1 MVLRY
6 SASVTQQTTLAF
18 LPEERRGEVMRLLG
32 IEGKVRAVEM
42 AVRLGV
48 SLDTVRRDLA
58 ELEERGRLRRV
69 HGGALPVATPG
80 PPRFAYRVHQDVAA
94 KEAIASAAV
103 GLVHPGEV
111 IAVSGGSTVLAF
123 ARRLPDDLEATV
135 VATNPEIVA
144 ALADHPRLTVDVVGG
159 RLHPRARTVVGPMA
173 VDALRSVRPDVCVFS
188 SCTVHPALGVT
199 FREREEALVIRTMLE
214 GSARKVNLSTA
225 ARIGASGPYPVAP
238 AADLDVLVT
247 DAGDAACEPY
257 RALGIEVVR
266 V

>member
-1 MVLRY
+1 MALVEL
-6 SASVTQQTTLAF
+6 
-18 LPEERRGEVMRLLG
+18 LPEERRDEVMRLLG
-32 IEGKVRAVEM
+32 IEGKVRAAEI

-58 ELEERGRLRRV
+58 ELEARGQLRRV

-80 PPRFAYRVHQDVAA
+80 PPRFTDRVHQDVAA
-94 KEAIASAAV
+94 KEAIANAAI
-103 GLVHPGEV
+103 GLVSPGEV

-123 ARRLPDDLEATV
+123 ARRLPDDFEATV
-135 VATNPEIVA
+135 VATNPDIVS

-159 RLHPRARTVVGPMA
+159 RLHPRARTVTGPMA
-173 VDALRSVRPDVCVFS
+173 VEALRSVRPDVCVFS

-199 FREREEALVIRTMLE
+199 FREREEAYVIRTMLE
-214 GSARKVNLSTA
+214 GSARKINLSTA
-225 ARIGASGPYPVAP
+225 AKVGASGPYPVTP

-247 DAGDAACEPY
+247 DAGEEECEPY

>member
-1 MVLRY
+1 MGPAISEL
-6 SASVTQQTTLAF
+6 
-18 LPEERRGEVMRLLG
+18 LPEERRGEVMRVLG
-32 IEGKVRAVEM
+32 IEGKLRAAEL

-58 ELEERGRLRRV
+58 ELEARGRLRRV

-80 PPRFAYRVHQDVAA
+80 PPRFADRVQQDVDA

-103 GLVHPGEV
+103 GLVHTGEV
-111 IAVSGGSTVLAF
+111 IALSGGSTVLAF

-144 ALADHPRLTVDVVGG
+144 ALADHTRLTVDVVGG
-159 RLHPRARTVVGPMA
+159 RLHPRARTVTGPMA

-188 SCTVHPALGVT
+188 SCTLHPALGVT
-199 FREREEALVIRTMLE
+199 LREREEAIVVRTMLE
-214 GSARKVNLSTA
+214 GSARKVNLSTTA
-225 ARIGASGPYPVAP
+225 KLGASGPYPVTPVAE
-238 AADLDVLVT
+238 LDVLVT
-247 DAGDAACEPY
+247 DAGEAECEPY
-257 RALGIEVVR
+257 RALGLEVIR

>member
-1 MVLRY
+1 M
-6 SASVTQQTTLAF
+6 TTTPIEF
-18 LPEERRGEVMRLLG
+18 LPEERRGEVTRLLG
-32 IEGKVRAVEM
+32 VEGKVRAAEI

-58 ELEERGRLRRV
+58 ELEARGRLRRV
-69 HGGALPVATPG
+69 HGGALPVTTPG
-80 PPRFAYRVHQDVAA
+80 PPRFKDRVHQDVAA
-94 KEAIASAAV
+94 KEAIADAAV
-103 GLVHPGEV
+103 GLVNPGDV

-123 ARRLPDDLEATV
+123 AQRLPDDFEATV
-135 VATNPEIVA
+135 VATNPDIVS

-159 RLHPRARTVVGPMA
+159 RLHPRARTVTGPMA
-173 VDALRSVRPDVCVFS
+173 VEALRSVRPDACVFS

-199 FREREEALVIRTMLE
+199 FREREEAYVIRTMLE
-214 GSARKVNLSTA
+214 GSARKINLSTA
-225 ARIGASGPYPVAP
+225 AKLGASGPYPVTP

-247 DAGDAACEPY
+247 DAGDEECEPY